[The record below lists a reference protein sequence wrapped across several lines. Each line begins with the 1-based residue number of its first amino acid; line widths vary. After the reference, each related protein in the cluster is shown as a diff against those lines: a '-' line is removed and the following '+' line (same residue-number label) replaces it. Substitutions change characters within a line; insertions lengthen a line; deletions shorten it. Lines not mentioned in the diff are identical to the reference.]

1 VTCVATREA
10 FVSIP
15 LVELLLLGLII
26 PWSGSGE
33 MVRYLLLLW
42 QPNDPSPWLLMESH
56 ALIVGD
62 NLEPLS
68 WSWEP

>member
-1 VTCVATREA
+1 
-10 FVSIP
+10 
-15 LVELLLLGLII
+15 
-26 PWSGSGE
+26 
-33 MVRYLLLLW
+33 LLLLW